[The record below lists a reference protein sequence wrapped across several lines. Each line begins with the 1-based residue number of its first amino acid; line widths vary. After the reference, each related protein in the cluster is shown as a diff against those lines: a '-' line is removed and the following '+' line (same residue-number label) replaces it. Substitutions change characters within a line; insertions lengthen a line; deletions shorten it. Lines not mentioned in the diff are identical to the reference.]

1 MKNIDDRWVQR
12 LICICQITYILL
24 YLTNVIGIITSLNV
38 YTGFS
43 VCVSINTVTVILNIY
58 YIIKS
63 LKDKIGIKLSLIFI
77 TLLQILFTSFIYL
90 LPEAGIDPLI
100 KLWQ

>member
-1 MKNIDDRWVQR
+1 MKNIDDKSVQR

-38 YTGFS
+38 YTGFA
-43 VCVSINTVTVILNIY
+43 VYVSINMVTVILNICH
-58 YIIKS
+58 IINRP
-63 LKDKIGIKLSLIFI
+63 KDKIFTKFLLIFI
-77 TLLQILFTSFIYL
+77 TLLQILFTVFIYL

-100 KLWQ
+100 KL